1 MKQVGLIGYPVS
13 HSLSPQMQQAAF
25 DALGIEAR
33 YVLWETQ
40 PGTLAQRIASL
51 RSPGVLGANV
61 TIPYK
66 EDVVSLLDEYDAAAV
81 KIGAVNTIVNRD
93 GRLVGYNTDAAGFIR
108 ALTDFT
114 GCAFDCH
121 GKKAVILGT
130 GGAARAAAVA
140 LLENGVGELALLG
153 RTYGRVDAL
162 VNHLRALD
170 SGERREA
177 MAGDGSQAGAMQARM
192 GVDDS
197 QPGAMQASP
206 PRIPTT
212 PAPTRVSGASLGSS
226 EANRFLSGADLLVNA
241 TSVGLRMDDE
251 ALLVDI
257 DLLQAGAFVMDMV
270 FNSPQTRLLGAAHAR
285 GCHTLNGLAMLLY
298 QGALAFELWTGR
310 AAPVEPMRAALG
322 LITGGST
329 SLKGKEQRGR
339 P

>member
-1 MKQVGLIGYPVS
+1 VKQVGLIGYPVS

-51 RSPGVLGANV
+51 RSPGILGANV

-153 RTYGRVDAL
+153 RTHRRVDAL
-162 VNHLRALD
+162 VTHLRALD
-170 SGERREA
+170 C
-177 MAGDGSQAGAMQARM
+177 DNSQAGAMA
-192 GVDDS
+192 GEDS
-197 QPGAMQASP
+197 QAGGGTAGDHKGPPFPTPPPSPLRADDDVSKNPTWVHGAFM
-206 PRIPTT
+206 
-212 PAPTRVSGASLGSS
+212 GSA
-226 EANRFLSGADLLVNA
+226 EAGEFLSRADLLVNA
-241 TSVGLRMDDE
+241 TPVGLRMDDE
-251 ALLVDI
+251 ALPVDI
-257 DLLQAGAFVMDMV
+257 DLLQAGTFVMDMV
-270 FNSPQTRLLGAAHAR
+270 FNSPQTRLLGAAYAR

-322 LITGGST
+322 FIT
-329 SLKGKEQRGR
+329 E
-339 P
+339 

>member
-1 MKQVGLIGYPVS
+1 VKQVGLIGYPVS

-153 RTYGRVDAL
+153 RTHGRVDAL

-170 SGERREA
+170 SGNK
-177 MAGDGSQAGAMQARM
+177 
-192 GVDDS
+192 
-197 QPGAMQASP
+197 
-206 PRIPTT
+206 
-212 PAPTRVSGASLGSS
+212 RVSGASLGGA
-226 EANRFLSGADLLVNA
+226 EANRFLSVADLLVNA
-241 TSVGLRMDDE
+241 TPVGLRMDDE
-251 ALLVDI
+251 VLLVDI

-270 FNSPQTRLLGAAHAR
+270 FNSSQTRLLGAAHAR
-285 GCHTLNGLAMLLY
+285 GCHVLNGLAMLLH
-298 QGALAFELWTGR
+298 QGALAFELWTSR

-322 LITGGST
+322 LITG
-329 SLKGKEQRGR
+329 
-339 P
+339 

>member
-66 EDVVSLLDEYDAAAV
+66 EDVVSLLDEYDAAAI

-153 RTYGRVDAL
+153 RTHRRVDAL
-162 VNHLRALD
+162 VNHLRAMD
-170 SGERREA
+170 SGNK
-177 MAGDGSQAGAMQARM
+177 
-192 GVDDS
+192 
-197 QPGAMQASP
+197 
-206 PRIPTT
+206 
-212 PAPTRVSGASLGSS
+212 RVSGASLGGA
-226 EANRFLSGADLLVNA
+226 EANRFLSVADLLVNA
-241 TSVGLRMDDE
+241 TPVGLRMDDE
-251 ALLVDI
+251 VLLVDI

-270 FNSPQTRLLGAAHAR
+270 FNSSQTRLLGAAHAR
-285 GCHTLNGLAMLLY
+285 GCHVLNGLAMLLY

-322 LITGGST
+322 LITG
-329 SLKGKEQRGR
+329 
-339 P
+339 

>member
-130 GGAARAAAVA
+130 GGAARAAALG

-170 SGERREA
+170 SCNK
-177 MAGDGSQAGAMQARM
+177 
-192 GVDDS
+192 
-197 QPGAMQASP
+197 
-206 PRIPTT
+206 
-212 PAPTRVSGASLGSS
+212 RVSGASLGSS
-226 EANRFLSGADLLVNA
+226 EANSFLSGADLLVNA
-241 TSVGLRMDDE
+241 TPVGLRMDDE

-270 FNSPQTRLLGAAHAR
+270 FNSPQTRLLGVAHGR
-285 GCHTLNGLAMLLY
+285 GCHILNGLAMLLY

-322 LITGGST
+322 LITG
-329 SLKGKEQRGR
+329 
-339 P
+339 

>member
-1 MKQVGLIGYPVS
+1 MGRSMTMFPTYRSGMRWRRDAARTREEKHGKNTCTSWPQSQYAGNETAGDLWYCHAGTDQRYARARSSAVKQVGLIGYPVS

-51 RSPGVLGANV
+51 RSLGVLGANV

-93 GRLVGYNTDAAGFIR
+93 GRLVGYNTNAAGFIR

-121 GKKAVILGT
+121 GKKAGILGT

-153 RTYGRVDAL
+153 RTHGRV
-162 VNHLRALD
+162 
-170 SGERREA
+170 
-177 MAGDGSQAGAMQARM
+177 
-192 GVDDS
+192 
-197 QPGAMQASP
+197 
-206 PRIPTT
+206 
-212 PAPTRVSGASLGSS
+212 
-226 EANRFLSGADLLVNA
+226 
-241 TSVGLRMDDE
+241 E
-251 ALLVDI
+251 ALL
-257 DLLQAGAFVMDMV
+257 
-270 FNSPQTRLLGAAHAR
+270 NR
-285 GCHTLNGLAMLLY
+285 
-298 QGALAFELWTGR
+298 
-310 AAPVEPMRAALG
+310 
-322 LITGGST
+322 
-329 SLKGKEQRGR
+329 
-339 P
+339 

>member
-140 LLENGVGELALLG
+140 LLENGVGKLALLG

-162 VNHLRALD
+162 VNHLRAMD
-170 SGERREA
+170 SGNK
-177 MAGDGSQAGAMQARM
+177 
-192 GVDDS
+192 
-197 QPGAMQASP
+197 
-206 PRIPTT
+206 
-212 PAPTRVSGASLGSS
+212 RVSGASLGGA
-226 EANRFLSGADLLVNA
+226 EANRFLSVADLLVNA
-241 TSVGLRMDDE
+241 TPVGLRMDDE
-251 ALLVDI
+251 VLLVDI

-270 FNSPQTRLLGAAHAR
+270 FNSSQTQLLRAAHAR
-285 GCHTLNGLAMLLY
+285 GCHVLNGLAMLLY

-322 LITGGST
+322 LITG
-329 SLKGKEQRGR
+329 
-339 P
+339 

>member
-1 MKQVGLIGYPVS
+1 VKQVGLIGYPVS

-40 PGTLAQRIASL
+40 PGTLAQRVASL
-51 RSPGVLGANV
+51 RSPGILGANV

-153 RTYGRVDAL
+153 RTHGRVDAL

-177 MAGDGSQAGAMQARM
+177 MADDGRQA
-192 GVDDS
+192 
-197 QPGAMQASP
+197 GAMQASP
-206 PRIPTT
+206 PRIHTT
-212 PAPTRVSGASLGSS
+212 PAPTRVHGASLGSS
-226 EANRFLSGADLLVNA
+226 EANRFLSAADLLVNA

-298 QGALAFELWTGR
+298 QGALAFELWTAR

-322 LITGGST
+322 FITG
-329 SLKGKEQRGR
+329 
-339 P
+339 

>member
-130 GGAARAAAVA
+130 GGAARGAAVA

-153 RTYGRVDAL
+153 RTHGRVDAL

-170 SGERREA
+170 SGNK
-177 MAGDGSQAGAMQARM
+177 
-192 GVDDS
+192 
-197 QPGAMQASP
+197 
-206 PRIPTT
+206 
-212 PAPTRVSGASLGSS
+212 RVSGASLGSS

-241 TSVGLRMDDE
+241 TPVGLRMDDE
-251 ALLVDI
+251 VLLVDI
-257 DLLQAGAFVMDMV
+257 DLLQAGTFVMDMV

-285 GCHTLNGLAMLLY
+285 GCHILNGLAMLLY

-322 LITGGST
+322 LITG
-329 SLKGKEQRGR
+329 
-339 P
+339 

>member
-1 MKQVGLIGYPVS
+1 VKQVGLIGYPVS

-40 PGTLAQRIASL
+40 PGTLAQRVASL
-51 RSPGVLGANV
+51 RSPGILGANV

-153 RTYGRVDAL
+153 RTHGRVDAL

-170 SGERREA
+170 SGNK
-177 MAGDGSQAGAMQARM
+177 
-192 GVDDS
+192 
-197 QPGAMQASP
+197 
-206 PRIPTT
+206 
-212 PAPTRVSGASLGSS
+212 RVSGASLGGA
-226 EANRFLSGADLLVNA
+226 ETNRFLSGADLLVNA

-322 LITGGST
+322 FITG
-329 SLKGKEQRGR
+329 
-339 P
+339 

>member
-1 MKQVGLIGYPVS
+1 VKQVGLIGYPVS

-153 RTYGRVDAL
+153 RTHRRVDAL

-170 SGERREA
+170 SGNK
-177 MAGDGSQAGAMQARM
+177 
-192 GVDDS
+192 
-197 QPGAMQASP
+197 
-206 PRIPTT
+206 
-212 PAPTRVSGASLGSS
+212 RVSGASLGGA
-226 EANRFLSGADLLVNA
+226 EANRFLSAADLLVNA
-241 TSVGLRMDDE
+241 TPVGLRVGDE
-251 ALLVDI
+251 VLLVDI

-270 FNSPQTRLLGAAHAR
+270 FNSSQTRLLGAAHAR
-285 GCHTLNGLAMLLY
+285 GCHALNGLAMLLY

-322 LITGGST
+322 LITG
-329 SLKGKEQRGR
+329 
-339 P
+339 

>member
-1 MKQVGLIGYPVS
+1 VKQVGLIGYPVS

-51 RSPGVLGANV
+51 RSPGILGANV

-66 EDVVSLLDEYDAAAV
+66 EDVVSLLDEYDAVAV

-153 RTYGRVDAL
+153 RTHRRVDAL
-162 VNHLRALD
+162 VNHLRAMD
-170 SGERREA
+170 SGER
-177 MAGDGSQAGAMQARM
+177 
-192 GVDDS
+192 
-197 QPGAMQASP
+197 
-206 PRIPTT
+206 
-212 PAPTRVSGASLGSS
+212 RVSGASLGGADA
-226 EANRFLSGADLLVNA
+226 EGFLSRADLLVNA
-241 TSVGLRMDDE
+241 TPVGLRMDDE

-285 GCHTLNGLAMLLY
+285 GCHTLDGLAMLLY

-322 LITGGST
+322 LIT
-329 SLKGKEQRGR
+329 E
-339 P
+339 

>member
-1 MKQVGLIGYPVS
+1 MSRPGQRPGLARLSAGLASAGRFATRGRSSAVKQVGLIGYPVS

-40 PGTLAQRIASL
+40 PGTLAQRVASL

-170 SGERREA
+170 SGNK
-177 MAGDGSQAGAMQARM
+177 
-192 GVDDS
+192 
-197 QPGAMQASP
+197 
-206 PRIPTT
+206 
-212 PAPTRVSGASLGSS
+212 RVSGASLGGA
-226 EANRFLSGADLLVNA
+226 ETNRFLSGADLLVNA
-241 TSVGLRMDDE
+241 TSVGLRVGDE
-251 ALLVDI
+251 VLLVDI

-322 LITGGST
+322 LITG
-329 SLKGKEQRGR
+329 
-339 P
+339 

>member
-33 YVLWETQ
+33 YFLWETQ
-40 PGTLAQRIASL
+40 AGALTQRITSL
-51 RSPGVLGANV
+51 RSPEFLGANV

-66 EDVVSLLDEYDAAAV
+66 EDVVPLLDECDPGAA
-81 KIGAVNTIVNRD
+81 KIGAINTIVNRD

-130 GGAARAAAVA
+130 GGAARAAAVG

-153 RTYGRVDAL
+153 RTHGRVDAL

-170 SGERREA
+170 SGNK
-177 MAGDGSQAGAMQARM
+177 
-192 GVDDS
+192 
-197 QPGAMQASP
+197 
-206 PRIPTT
+206 
-212 PAPTRVSGASLGSS
+212 RVSGASLGSS
-226 EANRFLSGADLLVNA
+226 EANRFLSAADLLVNA
-241 TSVGLRMDDE
+241 TPVGLRMDDE

-285 GCHTLNGLAMLLY
+285 GCHILNGLAMLLY

-322 LITGGST
+322 LITG
-329 SLKGKEQRGR
+329 
-339 P
+339 

>member
-153 RTYGRVDAL
+153 RTHGRVDAL

-170 SGERREA
+170 SGERW
-177 MAGDGSQAGAMQARM
+177 
-192 GVDDS
+192 
-197 QPGAMQASP
+197 
-206 PRIPTT
+206 
-212 PAPTRVSGASLGSS
+212 VSGASLGSS
-226 EANRFLSGADLLVNA
+226 EANRFLSVADLLVNA
-241 TSVGLRMDDE
+241 TPVGLRMDDE
-251 ALLVDI
+251 VLLVDI

-270 FNSPQTRLLGAAHAR
+270 FNSSQTRLLGAAHAR
-285 GCHTLNGLAMLLY
+285 GCHVLNGLAMLLY

-322 LITGGST
+322 LITG
-329 SLKGKEQRGR
+329 
-339 P
+339 

>member
-51 RSPGVLGANV
+51 RSSGVLGANV

-66 EDVVSLLDEYDAAAV
+66 EDVVSLLDEYDAAAI

-153 RTYGRVDAL
+153 RTHRRVDAL
-162 VNHLRALD
+162 VNHLRAMD
-170 SGERREA
+170 SGNK
-177 MAGDGSQAGAMQARM
+177 
-192 GVDDS
+192 
-197 QPGAMQASP
+197 
-206 PRIPTT
+206 
-212 PAPTRVSGASLGSS
+212 RVSGASLGGA
-226 EANRFLSGADLLVNA
+226 EANRFLSVADLLVNA
-241 TSVGLRMDDE
+241 TPVGLRMDDE
-251 ALLVDI
+251 VLLVDI

-270 FNSPQTRLLGAAHAR
+270 FNSSQTRLLGAAHAR
-285 GCHTLNGLAMLLY
+285 GCHVLNGLAMLLY

-322 LITGGST
+322 LITG
-329 SLKGKEQRGR
+329 
-339 P
+339 

>member
-1 MKQVGLIGYPVS
+1 VKQVGLIGYPVS

-51 RSPGVLGANV
+51 RSLGVLGANV

-162 VNHLRALD
+162 VNHLCALD
-170 SGERREA
+170 SGNK
-177 MAGDGSQAGAMQARM
+177 
-192 GVDDS
+192 
-197 QPGAMQASP
+197 
-206 PRIPTT
+206 
-212 PAPTRVSGASLGSS
+212 RVSGASLGSS
-226 EANRFLSGADLLVNA
+226 EANRFLSAADLLVNA
-241 TSVGLRMDDE
+241 TPVGLRMDDE

-270 FNSPQTRLLGAAHAR
+270 FNSPQTRLLGVAHGR
-285 GCHTLNGLAMLLY
+285 GCHILNGLAMLLY

-322 LITGGST
+322 LITG
-329 SLKGKEQRGR
+329 
-339 P
+339 